1 MPQVVIIVAALL
13 VGGIA
18 ALLAERAFHAS
29 GRSGLHLRPLRST
42 GRLTRAAVQPSA
54 EEFEATLR
62 GYHLF
67 MSIERSALCRVI
79 GVGAAQTTEGITVEF
94 ISVELRQSGGRG
106 FLRVHSGAGYRP
118 RWSPPE
124 PRREPAPPNIQD
136 DLGTDYT
143 VGWSSRGGGGSD
155 DYSEVT
161 AEFLFAPTPPLGAR
175 RLEVSIPRLDPSGD
189 WHEPVSAS
197 WVFDVPL

>member
-29 GRSGLHLRPLRST
+29 GRSGLHLRPLRSI

-54 EEFEATLR
+54 EEFEATLH

-106 FLRVHSGAGYRP
+106 FLRVHSAQGFRAQSNPLERP
-118 RWSPPE
+118 RG
-124 PRREPAPPNIQD
+124 PAPPSVKD
-136 DLGTDYT
+136 DLGTDYA
-143 VGWSSRGGGGSD
+143 VSWSVRSGSGGD
-155 DYSEVT
+155 DYSEAT
-161 AEFLFAPTPPLGAR
+161 AEFLFAPIPPEGAR
-175 RLEVSIPRLDPSGD
+175 RLEVSIPRWDSFGD
-189 WHEPVSAS
+189 RHEPELAP